1 MGHHCILALDRA
13 LGIESQLNDCVD
25 AEQGL
30 ALLDALSGDGG
41 AFWAGYAD
49 SLLPQPK
56 ALSLPCTLPPELLT
70 ELQHPAI
77 INGAIKQQACCPA
90 QHAEGLRIYT
100 CANICDHTQH
110 VRSAA

>member
-1 MGHHCILALDRA
+1 MGCHSNLGSDRA
-13 LGIESQLNDCVD
+13 LGIESQLNDCIC

-41 AFWAGYAD
+41 AFWEDYAN
-49 SLLPQPK
+49 SLLPQPE

-77 INGAIKQQACCPA
+77 IDGAVKQQACCPA
-90 QHAEGLRIYT
+90 
-100 CANICDHTQH
+100 
-110 VRSAA
+110 

>member
-1 MGHHCILALDRA
+1 MA
-13 LGIESQLNDCVD
+13 

-41 AFWAGYAD
+41 AFWEDYAD
-49 SLLPQPK
+49 RLLPQPDT
-56 ALSLPCTLPPELLT
+56 LSLPFTLPSELLK

-90 QHAEGLRIYT
+90 
-100 CANICDHTQH
+100 
-110 VRSAA
+110 

>member
-1 MGHHCILALDRA
+1 MRRLCIFGTDRA
-13 LGIESQLNDCVD
+13 PDIEYQHNWRMD

-41 AFWAGYAD
+41 AFWEEYAD
-49 SLLPQPK
+49 SLLPQPR
-56 ALSLPCTLPPELLT
+56 ALSLPCTLPPELLK

-90 QHAEGLRIYT
+90 
-100 CANICDHTQH
+100 
-110 VRSAA
+110 